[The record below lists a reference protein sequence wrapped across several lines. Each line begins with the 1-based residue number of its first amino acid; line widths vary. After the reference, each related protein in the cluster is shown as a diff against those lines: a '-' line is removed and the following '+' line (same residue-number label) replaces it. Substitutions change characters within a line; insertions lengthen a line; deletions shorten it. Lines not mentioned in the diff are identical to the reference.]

1 VSTYEIERS
10 AGDASGAASATR
22 SAVTNAGVLSTRAS
36 ASTSPSGVDTT
47 YASPAR
53 RTAVA
58 GVDVRTRSPP
68 DPLEEQLREAALSI
82 IFLARIGSAVAGSRE
97 RDPVVAGSA
106 VSGLIYTL
114 AR

>member
-10 AGDASGAASATR
+10 AGDASGATSATR

-47 YASPAR
+47 YASPAC

-58 GVDVRTRSPP
+58 RVDVRTHSPP
-68 DPLEEQLREAALSI
+68 DPLEEQLRDAALSI
-82 IFLARIGSAVAGSRE
+82 IFLA
-97 RDPVVAGSA
+97 
-106 VSGLIYTL
+106 
-114 AR
+114 